1 MSFINSFKRAF
12 GFPGEYDRDDE
23 ELESELNDDEL
34 EDDPDPTLEEYPA
47 ADILMD
53 TPALEPVPLTDPK
66 AVRKLADGLFDAV
79 LAYFNSHQPELVQK
93 CIDIEAQRAMIIENM
108 EKDIV
113 DRMTAMADAACR
125 RGEHKW
131 AEKQQQLGAELMK
144 LKSEYNAV
152 RQQQEDSQSIQLSAT
167 RQKRAFTDRI
177 RDLENQVTQLV
188 ADREQLQLENKS
200 MASRLRAD
208 TPGTAG
214 KDTASAEETEKLR
227 NENESLRKE
236 LSDQQNSAR
245 QLSQELEQL
254 KKQMSAGETTGLS
267 VEVLTEE
274 LREMEKSLTPLREM
288 KDAAEAKVISLT
300 QEIKQSDA
308 TIASLQRRLVESA
321 QATELASR
329 ETEQLRSTIENNL
342 YLHAEAEAEL
352 RERIKALE
360 KEIASLSPKPE
371 STAENAGEDK
381 KTETNL
387 PPVPQVAKKRKKKRK
402 SKPTFGVTL
411 AGMEDVEPAS
421 EQSVRI
427 SAIDELMDSTDWF
440 VAPDP
445 IPLKKD
451 PEVEEIFGYKE
462 PQKKNETPDDDRQLT
477 LW

>member
-34 EDDPDPTLEEYPA
+34 EDDPDPTLEECPA

-53 TPALEPVPLTDPK
+53 TPAMEPIPVTDPK
-66 AVRKLADGLFDAV
+66 AVRKLADGLFDSV
-79 LAYFNSHQPELVQK
+79 LAYFNSHQPELVQR
-93 CIDIEAQRAMIIENM
+93 CLDIDAQRSLIIENM

-200 MASRLRAD
+200 MASRLRATSPD
-208 TPGTAG
+208 SPG
-214 KDTASAEETEKLR
+214 KEISPDETEKLR
-227 NENESLRKE
+227 NENESLRNE
-236 LSDQQNSAR
+236 LAELRSKAEQTA
-245 QLSQELEQL
+245 QELEQM
-254 KKQMSAGETTGLS
+254 KDNKPDGESSTLS
-267 VEVLTEE
+267 VEVLSEE
-274 LREMEKSLTPLREM
+274 LRVMEESLTPLREL
-288 KDAAEAKVISLT
+288 KDAAEAKVIRLT
-300 QEIKQSDA
+300 QEIKQADA
-308 TIASLQRRLVESA
+308 TIASLQRRLVDSA
-321 QATELASR
+321 QATELANR

-342 YLHAEAEAEL
+342 YLHSEAESEL
-352 RERIKALE
+352 REQIKALN
-360 KEIASLSPKPE
+360 KEIARLSADSVSAIAETRGPE
-371 STAENAGEDK
+371 KE
-381 KTETNL
+381 TEMPVM
-387 PPVPQVAKKRKKKRK
+387 PPAAIPKKRKKKRK
-402 SKPTFGVTL
+402 PKTGIGITL
-411 AGMEDVEPAS
+411 AGMEDVGDPL
-421 EQSVRI
+421 EQPVRI

-440 VAPDP
+440 VAPEP
-445 IPLKKD
+445 VPLKKD
-451 PEVEEIFGYKE
+451 PEIEEIFGYKE
-462 PQKKNETPDDDRQLT
+462 PPKKNETPDDDRQLT